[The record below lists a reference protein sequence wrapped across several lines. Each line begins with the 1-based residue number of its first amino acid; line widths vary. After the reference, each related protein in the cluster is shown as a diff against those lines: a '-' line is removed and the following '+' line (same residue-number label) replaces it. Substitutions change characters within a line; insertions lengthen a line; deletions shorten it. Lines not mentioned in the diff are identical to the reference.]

1 MNMLFISGII
11 ARIKVAVAK
20 KNVIT
25 AICDEALDFS
35 MEMLLQFMRLY
46 LRINKS
52 FRRNIEGFNAR
63 YSFKS
68 RDGRIDSGIIFSNG
82 TMAVTTHTIDN
93 ADIAVE
99 FKDGRALRE
108 FLFAE
113 SPDVIGAV
121 LNGDVS
127 YEGNL
132 NYLSKFAYMS
142 KNLKNRLLPG

>member
-1 MNMLFISGII
+1 MPFISGII
-11 ARIKVAVAK
+11 ARIKVAFAK

-25 AICDEALDFS
+25 IICDEALDFS
-35 MEMLLQFMRLY
+35 MEMLLRFMRLY
-46 LRINKS
+46 LMINKS
-52 FRRNIEGFNAR
+52 FRRNIDGFNAR

-68 RDGRIDSGIIFSNG
+68 SDGRIDSGIIFSKG
-82 TMAVTTHTIDN
+82 TMTVKTHTIDDT
-93 ADIAVE
+93 DISVE
-99 FKDGRALRE
+99 FRDGKALRE

-113 SPDVIGAV
+113 SPDVIGAI

-127 YEGNL
+127 YKGNL